1 MGPSLGDDFRT
12 TRRRA
17 AATLWRIAPDGVL
30 IAGESPLDGWSQ
42 AETGPDLVRLDL
54 SEARIRLRLD
64 GPDTAGM
71 LARVVSVNTS
81 LAAFAPGS
89 FVQTGLHQVGV
100 LIDRLSEDRFDVL
113 VPQSWARSVGG
124 VLQLHLTDRG

>member
-1 MGPSLGDDFRT
+1 M
-12 TRRRA
+12 
-17 AATLWRIAPDGVL
+17 L